1 MKKLIFGFAALA
13 LSVPTALLAQK
24 APEPPA
30 PPAHDQMACCQKDK
44 DGKIQCPM
52 MDHSQMGNGQ
62 MDHSRMGGA
71 GMTEGASGD
80 HSGMAHCG
88 MMGGNSD
95 KPATRHD
102 GQAQQQGGGD
112 HSQHQGHTP
121 Q

>member
-13 LSVPTALLAQK
+13 LSAPVALIAQE
-24 APEPPA
+24 APA
-30 PPAHDQMACCQKDK
+30 PSTHDDHGQMTCCQKDK
-44 DGKIQCPM
+44 DGKMQCPM

-71 GMTEGASGD
+71 GMTDGAAGD

-95 KPATRHD
+95 KPTTSHD
-102 GQAQQQGGGD
+102 GQAEHQGGGD

>member
-1 MKKLIFGFAALA
+1 MKKLIFGFTALA
-13 LSVPTALLAQK
+13 LSVPTALLAQR
-24 APEPPA
+24 APE

-44 DGKIQCPM
+44 DGKMQCPR
-52 MDHSQMGNGQ
+52 MDHSQMGNGP

-95 KPATRHD
+95 KPPTSHD
-102 GQAQQQGGGD
+102 GQAQHQGGD
-112 HSQHQGHTP
+112 PSQHQGHTP